1 MKINTRFLKKHP
13 LLALIPLF
21 SLRRLIKQ
29 AALDEYPKG
38 TVVYSQ
44 GEPCEAIYLVIS
56 GRCELRINSRH
67 GSVVE
72 AIYGPGEALG
82 AREFLSNEPYRSTV
96 TVLTHS
102 ILMRIPAAELERI
115 FASKP
120 SVAGRFVHA
129 VFGRARSLEAPSAT
143 SRVTGVEVGRN
154 GGRGKGKVGRLVCVS
169 SLSEKGCGIVAERLA
184 GAVQRITRRSVL
196 LVELS
201 PREERFS
208 LSSWPAIAER
218 CNGLTGAFCLEE
230 FIRETDAGL
239 RELRV
244 HVGLEREET
253 QLIPSILSH
262 LGLHFDY
269 VIVHLHSGVLVP
281 IAVECMVQ
289 SDLAYVLLRQA
300 SEELFAFK
308 ELLAQLKECSH
319 LRPVVYVDPAVP
331 VYEFDEALRQMGR
344 PVHEYVRGALPDD
357 AAGVTTAIELHLNRL
372 AREIGQCRI
381 GIALSSGGAKGLA
394 HIGVIQVLEENGI
407 EVDVIAG
414 SSMGAYVGSIWA
426 HGYTGEAMERLAR
439 ELESR
444 WGLLQII
451 DPVMPPRAGFIRSR
465 RVANRLRRSLGSAR
479 FSDLL
484 RPLRVVATRLETM
497 ERVVFSSGE
506 VVNAVEASIA
516 IPGICVPV
524 ALDDELYI
532 DGGIADPLPVDVLVE
547 MGIERIIAVNTIPT
561 PEQLRAC
568 VDVEEVTT
576 EPPSGV
582 LRQIGSF
589 LNRHMN
595 YFAYGNILDTMYR
608 STHGVQMRVA
618 EAACRDADLVLW
630 AIASDAAWHDF
641 THPGKYIALG
651 RRVAEAHLEEI
662 KALTEGAGD
671 EQKPRSV
678 ADAA

>member
-44 GEPCEAIYLVIS
+44 GEACDAIYLVIS

-72 AIYGPGEALG
+72 AVYGPGEALG
-82 AREFLSNEPYRSTV
+82 AREFLNNEVYRSAA

-102 ILMRIPAAELERI
+102 ILLRIPATELERI
-115 FASKP
+115 FTSKP
-120 SVAGRFVHA
+120 SVAGRFAQA
-129 VFGRARSLEAPSAT
+129 VFGRARTLEAQPAASAAE
-143 SRVTGVEVGRN
+143 GVEVGGN
-154 GGRGKGKVGRLVCVS
+154 GSRCTGKVGRVVCVS
-169 SLSEKGCGIVAERLA
+169 GLSEKGCGVVPQQLA
-184 GAVQRITRRSVL
+184 ASLQRITKRRVL
-196 LVELS
+196 LVEVS
-201 PREERFS
+201 PRDEKFS
-208 LSSWPAIAER
+208 LSSWPALVER
-218 CNGLTGAFCLEE
+218 CDALAGAFCLDE
-230 FIRETDAGL
+230 FVRETDAGI

-244 HVGLEREET
+244 HAGTAEVALVPG
-253 QLIPSILSH
+253 ILSH
-262 LGLHFDY
+262 LALHFDY
-269 VIVHLHSGVLVP
+269 VLLHLHSGVRLP
-281 IAVECMVQ
+281 IAIECMIQ
-289 SDLAYVLLRQA
+289 SDIAYVLLRQA

-308 ELLAQLKECSH
+308 ELLGQLKECSH
-319 LRPVVYVDPAVP
+319 LRPVVYLDPALP
-331 VYEFDEALRQMGR
+331 VYEFGESLKQMGR
-344 PVHEYVRGALPDD
+344 PVHEYVRGALPED
-357 AAGVTTAIELHLNRL
+357 AGGISTAIDLHFNRL
-372 AREIGQCRI
+372 AREIGQCRV

-414 SSMGAYVGSIWA
+414 ASMGAYVGAIWA
-426 HGYTGEAMERLAR
+426 HGYTGEAMERIAR

-444 WGLLQII
+444 WGLLHLI

-465 RVANRLRRSLGSAR
+465 RVARRLRRSLGDAH
-479 FSDLL
+479 FAELL
-484 RPLRVVATRLETM
+484 RPLRVVATRLDSM

-506 VVNAVEASIA
+506 VVGAVEASIA

-524 ALDDELYI
+524 AIDDELYI

-568 VDVEEVTT
+568 VDVEEVAP
-576 EPPSGV
+576 EPPASV

-630 AIASDAAWHDF
+630 AIASDAKWHDF
-641 THPGKYIALG
+641 TNPGKYIALG
-651 RRVAEAHLEEI
+651 RRVAEAHLAEI
-662 KALTEGAGD
+662 KALTEGGGD
-671 EQKPRSV
+671 EQKPKSV
-678 ADAA
+678 AFAA